1 MAQQI
6 FFVERPA
13 LVEIDTELGCAISL
27 ER

>member
-13 LVEIDTELGCAISL
+13 QVEIDIELGCAISL